1 VTRTRTTVELVPSTE
16 VRNRTKTFIED
27 NLPRLLYRTRRA
39 ANDILMNGLSLAQ
52 PGVLINGAVHRR
64 LNLCSTDINNI
75 ELTDLSSR
83 NIQTLELLSG
93 AINVHDWEV
102 SSLCFCDWVGCIRNW
117 GARWVVVRRAPQ
129 LRTMNRQA
137 PRLLTPA
144 PARRTRRKRT
154 QRLHRLLAR
163 PTSLEAPPR
172 HPRRLIMTPTAAC
185 STTSSGPG
193 PRPSFW
199 SPATDSAGYNTSA
212 TRARNTHGPSL
223 QTGPLPNAANPP

>member
-1 VTRTRTTVELVPSTE
+1 LRANTWVPLQSSSGYEKTREVCYPETVGERGPGNRIWTVTRTRTTVELVPSTE

-172 HPRRLIMTPTAAC
+172 HPWRRR
-185 STTSSGPG
+185 PG
-193 PRPSFW
+193 IP
-199 SPATDSAGYNTSA
+199 G
-212 TRARNTHGPSL
+212 GSL
-223 QTGPLPNAANPP
+223 